1 VHMCATYETAPREQI
16 ADFWKVDPRE
26 YEFKPVIYPGYMAPI
41 IRPIGDQLEVVSA
54 MFGMVPYWAKDTKIA
69 RNTYNSRSET
79 TAEKPSFRNAWKRA
93 QFCIIPAATI
103 YEPCYETGKAVQ
115 WGIKSVDGAP
125 FGIAGIW
132 DVKHGEPD
140 LVSFSMLTINA
151 DGDPLMQ
158 RFHKPEDE
166 KRMVVILRP
175 DQYDEWLQCP
185 MDAAP
190 EYFQRYPAE
199 KMVAHPS
206 PKSKPVIVTKE

>member
-1 VHMCATYETAPREQI
+1 MCATYEITPREQI
-16 ADFWKVDPRE
+16 AKFWKVDLHE
-26 YEFKPVIYPGYMAPI
+26 FEFKPVVYPGYMAPI
-41 IRPIGDQLEVVSA
+41 IRPAGRHLEVVSA

-79 TAEKPSFRNAWKRA
+79 TAEKPSFRNAWKRE
-93 QFCIIPAATI
+93 QFCIIPVSTI

-115 WGIKSVDGAP
+115 WGIKGVDGAP
-125 FGIAGIW
+125 MGVAGIW

-175 DQYDEWLQCP
+175 EQYEDWLYCRI
-185 MDAAP
+185 DAAP
-190 EYFQRYPAE
+190 EFLQRYPTE
-199 KMVAHPS
+199 QLIAHPS
-206 PKSKPVIVTKE
+206 PKAKPFIAVM